1 MENYDILATFLQY
14 DTAVTIYEANNLTQK
29 ERINVTVKKCSSYQ
43 YIDLTVGHETFDIQ
57 KTFCPKLKELGT
69 KRLIY
74 KKTFCPKLKELGTK
88 RLMYKKTVCPKL
100 KDL

>member
-57 KTFCPKLKELGT
+57 KNFLPKAKRVGHETFD
-69 KRLIY
+69 
-74 KKTFCPKLKELGTK
+74 
-88 RLMYKKTVCPKL
+88 V
-100 KDL
+100 